1 MFGMEYLGAPNFC
14 YYIVLQTI
22 HAFMVLFVAILD
34 IQFLYSD
41 SEDAS
46 ISERAAFQFCIC
58 DNS

>member
-14 YYIVLQTI
+14 CYIVLQTI

-46 ISERAAFQFCIC
+46 ISDRK
-58 DNS
+58 SVV